1 MKIIKQV
8 VSILLFSSAVI
19 LTGCSSDSA
28 TAVAPPVTLETAL
41 PPIGDVSGSWSV
53 TETSVS
59 SNASCG
65 GYKAYYLDLTQTGN
79 SVVVGSPVG
88 TFNGIIS
95 ANKITWT
102 GSYPEQGGT
111 TTASTVIT
119 VGADCSS
126 FTSTATWSYT
136 EAGWGT
142 CTGTSTASGYRI
154 NGTGAC

>member
-1 MKIIKQV
+1 MKMIKQV
-8 VSILLFSSAVI
+8 VSLLLFSSAAI

-28 TAVAPPVTLETAL
+28 TAVPPLLE
-41 PPIGDVSGSWSV
+41 PIGDVSGSWDV
-53 TETSVS
+53 TETSIS
-59 SNASCG
+59 STYGCG
-65 GYKAYYLDLTQTGN
+65 GYKAYTLDLTQSGN

-111 TTASTVIT
+111 TTASAVIT

-142 CTGTSTASGYRI
+142 CTGTSTASGYRT
-154 NGTGAC
+154 NATGAC